1 MALFS
6 KKDDDP
12 LILMQKGDFK
22 KAMKLIEYKLK
33 KNPSDFNLKIKL
45 GECYEGNK
53 EIEKATE
60 TYLEV
65 ANEYIK
71 SGDKNRGFAVLKKA
85 EKISPENSEVKEK
98 LKNLEEKK
106 SEEESFS
113 FDIEVE
119 EIKLTEEQEKLK
131 TLLKEIFPIG
141 ENALNKIASAF
152 ELKEIKEGE
161 TLINEGEDGTSLYI
175 LLEGEMKVFSKDF
188 SQGKEIGVL
197 KRGEVIGEVSF
208 LKGVKRTATV
218 VAKSNS
224 RVAELS
230 GSKAKEILSPYPQ
243 LLETLDRIIEKRVF
257 DLISRLKEEK

>member
-1 MALFS
+1 
-6 KKDDDP
+6 
-12 LILMQKGDFK
+12 MQKGEFK
-22 KAMKLIEYKLK
+22 KAIKLIEYKLK
-33 KNPSDFNLKIKL
+33 KNPLDFNLKIKL

-71 SGDKNRGFAVLKKA
+71 SGDKNRGFAILKKA
-85 EKISPENSEVKEK
+85 LKISPENIEVKEK
-98 LKNLEEKK
+98 LKNLEEKQ
-106 SEEESFS
+106 SEEDSFS

-161 TLINEGEDGTSLYI
+161 TLIKEGEEGNSLYI
-175 LLEGEMKVFSKDF
+175 LLEGEMKVFQKILVNSKRLDF
-188 SQGKEIGVL
+188 
-197 KRGEVIGEVSF
+197 
-208 LKGVKRTATV
+208 
-218 VAKSNS
+218 
-224 RVAELS
+224 
-230 GSKAKEILSPYPQ
+230 
-243 LLETLDRIIEKRVF
+243 
-257 DLISRLKEEK
+257 